1 MHAFVAHS
9 EPASL
14 AQPGLDLGKKRSKWV
29 VLKFGGT
36 SVSTRARWQ
45 TIGELALAKLQ
56 AKLDPNDQP
65 QVLVV
70 VSALSGVTDQLKAL
84 CDAHTDDEKSA
95 AICAGLVA
103 RHQQMALALGFATP
117 PEVMHAL
124 LQRLQSLVADVRR
137 PSGSFAWQAEVLA
150 MGELLSS
157 NLGAEFLRQQGLDIR
172 CLDAREHLTSVGAP
186 NDSAWSRYL
195 SANCQPVAS
204 IEAQLSLEQLA
215 PCLIT
220 QGFIARNLAQETV
233 ILGRGGSDTSAAY
246 FGALLNARA
255 VEIWTDVPGMFSA
268 NPRKAPN
275 ARLLKRLDY
284 DEAQEIATTGAKVL
298 HPRCLGPVRDAGVP
312 MWIKDTT
319 RAHLAGTQIG
329 QRDPTQAPSVKAVSV
344 RTGLCLVSMESL
356 GMWQQVGFLA
366 DVFAAFKRHGLSVDL
381 IGSAETNVTVSL
393 DPSSNLIN
401 ADTLELLCA
410 DLASVC
416 RVKVIMPCAAIT
428 LVGRGIRSLMHQ
440 LGEVWAEIG
449 AHRVHLVTQSSNDL
463 NLSFV
468 VDEDRAEAL
477 LPIVHD
483 ALLKARVLPVDEPEV
498 LGPAWHELDGCAN
511 PAQAPWWQ
519 AEAAELLAIAERGP
533 CYVYRLA
540 QVHRRLTELRGMNAV
555 DEWFYAC
562 KANAHPQI
570 LRTIAD
576 AGFGIECVS
585 IDELHYVMAQLPEL
599 PIERLLFTPNFAPQ
613 LEYQQAIALGV
624 QLTLD
629 SAYALELWPELMRGA
644 QVHLRLDLGFGA
656 GHHAKVNTGGERS
669 KFGLSLSDFAKFNA
683 LAEALDV
690 RVIGLHA
697 HLGSGIRDATHWPQV
712 YGELASLAD
721 RCPQVRVL
729 NLGGGLGVPSREHES
744 RLDLMAVNDRLNQLK
759 PLYPQLR
766 IRMEPGRYPVAEA
779 GVLLARVTQI
789 KNKGRGTFVGIETGM
804 NSLIRPALY
813 QAYHEIVNLSR
824 LGQPLSWR
832 NCTIVGPICE
842 TGDVLGEGR
851 NLSECVEGDTML
863 IAEAGAYGAVMASHY
878 NRRNPAR
885 EVVL

>member
-1 MHAFVAHS
+1 MHAFVANS

-14 AQPGLDLGKKRSKWV
+14 AQSGFTLGNKRSKWV

-36 SVSTRARWQ
+36 SVSTRARWE
-45 TIGELALAKLQ
+45 TIGNLALAKLQ
-56 AKLDPNDQP
+56 AILEPGDQP
-65 QVLVV
+65 HVLIV

-84 CDAHTDDEKSA
+84 CDAFADDEKSA
-95 AICAGLVA
+95 EICTKLIA
-103 RHQQMALALGFATP
+103 RHQQMALDLGFTTP
-117 PEVMHAL
+117 PVAVQEL
-124 LQRLQSLVADVRR
+124 LQRLQALIVDTRR
-137 PSGSFAWQAEVLA
+137 PSCSFAWQADVLA

-157 NLGAEFLRQQGLDIR
+157 NLGAAFLHQRGLAIR
-172 CLDAREHLTSVGAP
+172 CLDAREYLTSVGAP

-204 IEAQLSLEQLA
+204 LEAQHSLEQLA

-275 ARLLKRLDY
+275 ARLLKKLDY

-298 HPRCLGPVRDAGVP
+298 HPRCLGPVREARVP

-319 RAHLAGTQIG
+319 RSHLEGTQIG
-329 QRDPTQAPSVKAVSV
+329 LGDPAQAPSVKAVSV

-440 LGEVWAEIG
+440 LSEVWAEIG

-463 NLSFV
+463 NLTFV

-483 ALLKARVLPVDEPEV
+483 ALLKARVLPVDEPDV
-498 LGPAWHELDGCAN
+498 LGPAWHELDSSARPRQ
-511 PAQAPWWQ
+511 PAWWEG
-519 AEAAELLAIAERGP
+519 EAATLLSIAKRGS
-533 CYVYRLA
+533 CYVYSLAQLQLRLA
-540 QVHRRLTELRGMNAV
+540 ELRAMDAV

-570 LRTIAD
+570 LRAITQ

-585 IDELHYVMAQLPEL
+585 IEELHYVMAQLPEL
-599 PIERLLFTPNFAPQ
+599 PVERLLFTPNFAPQ
-613 LEYQQAIALGV
+613 IEYQQAMALGV

-629 SAYALELWPELMRGA
+629 SAYALENWPELMHGA
-644 QVHLRLDLGFGA
+644 QIHLRLDLGFGA
-656 GHHAKVNTGGERS
+656 GHHAKVNTGGERA
-669 KFGLSLSDFAKFNA
+669 KFGLSLSDLAKFKQ
-683 LAEALDV
+683 LATEHSV
-690 RVIGLHA
+690 RVVGLHA

-721 RCPQVRVL
+721 GFAHVRVL
-729 NLGGGLGVPSREHES
+729 NLGGGLGVPSREYES
-744 RLDLMAVNDRLNQLK
+744 RLDLVAVNTRLSELRQ
-759 PLYPQLR
+759 LYPHLR

-824 LGQPLSWR
+824 LDQARSWH
-832 NCTIVGPICE
+832 NCTVVGPICE

-851 NLSECVEGDTML
+851 NLTQCVEGDIML

-878 NRRNPAR
+878 NRRNPAQ
-885 EVVL
+885 EVML